1 MSTTMIETTKGV
13 NNNQFFNFEEAKV
26 QALTLEQLER
36 THREND
42 VYEKPLRG
50 IYHFALIHQLIDM
63 CNEIGYN
70 VEIYD
75 LFAANNKD
83 RTQPGVVRLPQIEQ
97 IKGERAIEAHILR
110 RVFANIRITDFDN
123 EETTTNLSVAYH
135 QKGIQVG
142 FGPNVIICH
151 NQCMLGAQYY
161 GATYGDKGKGKN
173 SANKYELPELLDVVK
188 SWLVDA
194 RHIIVTEREKIE
206 RMKNIEVTADK
217 LLVIIGMLTAIR
229 VKCDSTNKLIH
240 EHRTYPLNQAQI
252 NSLTERLL
260 IKYEEQKH
268 ISLWNLYNAATDM
281 YKVQQMDTP
290 MIMPQNIALS
300 ELLQEQFNFAF

>member
-70 VEIYD
+70 VELYD

-110 RVFANIRITDFDN
+110 RVFANVRITDFDN
-123 EETTTNLSVAYH
+123 QETTTNLAVAYH
-135 QKGIQVG
+135 QKGIQIG
-142 FGPNVIICH
+142 FGPNVMICH

-161 GATYGDKGKGKN
+161 GATYGDKGKGYMKFCH
-173 SANKYELPELLDVVK
+173 D
-188 SWLVDA
+188 D
-194 RHIIVTEREKIE
+194 IISQAPLHDYHTLRKI
-206 RMKNIEVTADK
+206 
-217 LLVIIGMLTAIR
+217 
-229 VKCDSTNKLIH
+229 
-240 EHRTYPLNQAQI
+240 
-252 NSLTERLL
+252 
-260 IKYEEQKH
+260 
-268 ISLWNLYNAATDM
+268 
-281 YKVQQMDTP
+281 
-290 MIMPQNIALS
+290 LS
-300 ELLQEQFNFAF
+300 EMTFTPPLHLTSKNAYTTKQKGKV